1 MKKITCLFLDIGNVL
16 LTNGWGHE
24 SRFLAVDKFKLNKAE
39 MEDRHK
45 LTYDTYELGKI
56 SLDEYL
62 DRCVFYEKRDF
73 THEDFK
79 KFMFDQSK
87 KLPGMKEN
95 MMLLKNKY
103 NLKIAVVSNEGREL
117 NEYRIRKFKIKELV
131 DFFISSCFVHFRKP
145 DADIFQMALDVAQV
159 NKKEIVYIDD
169 RQMFVDIAKSLG
181 LKGIHHVSLEDTFEK
196 LAKMGLPL

>member
-24 SRFLAVDKFKLNKAE
+24 SRFLAVDKFKLDKAE

-45 LTYDTYELGKI
+45 LTFDTYELGKI
-56 SLDEYL
+56 TLDQYL

-73 THEDFK
+73 THDDFK
-79 KFMFDQSK
+79 KFMFAQSK
-87 KLPGMKEN
+87 KLPQMKEN

-103 NLKIAVVSNEGREL
+103 NLKIAVVNNEGKEL
-117 NEYRIRKFKIKELV
+117 NEHRIKKFKLKELV

-145 DADIFQMALDVAQV
+145 DEDIFQMALDVAQV
-159 NKKEIVYIDD
+159 NKNEIVYIDD
-169 RQMFVDIAKSLG
+169 RKMFVDIAKSLG
-181 LKGIHHVSLEDTFEK
+181 LKGIHHVSMEDTFSH
-196 LAKMGLPL
+196 LAKMGLTL

>member
-24 SRFLAVDKFKLNKAE
+24 SRFLAVDKFKLDKAE

-45 LTYDTYELGKI
+45 LTFDTYELGKI
-56 SLDEYL
+56 TLDQYL

-73 THEDFK
+73 THDEFK
-79 KFMFDQSK
+79 KFMFAQSK
-87 KLPGMKEN
+87 KLPQMKEN

-103 NLKIAVVSNEGREL
+103 NLKIAVVNNEGKEL
-117 NEYRIRKFKIKELV
+117 NEHRIKKFKLKELV

-145 DADIFQMALDVAQV
+145 DEDIFQMALDVAQV
-159 NKKEIVYIDD
+159 NKNEIVYIDD
-169 RQMFVDIAKSLG
+169 RPMFVDIAKSIG
-181 LKGIHHVSLEDTFEK
+181 LKGIHHLSMEDTFSR
-196 LAKMGLPL
+196 LAKMGLTL

>member
-24 SRFLAVDKFKLNKAE
+24 SRFLAVDKFKLDKAE

-45 LTYDTYELGKI
+45 LTFDTYELGKI
-56 SLDEYL
+56 TLDQYL
-62 DRCVFYEKRDF
+62 DRCGFYKKRDF

-79 KFMFDQSK
+79 KFMFAQSK

-117 NEYRIRKFKIKELV
+117 NEYRINKFKLKELV
-131 DFFISSCFVHFRKP
+131 DFFISSCFVNYRKP
-145 DADIFQMALDVAQV
+145 DEDIFQMALDIAQV
-159 NKKEIVYIDD
+159 NKNEIVYIDD

-181 LKGIHHVSLEDTFEK
+181 LKGIHHVSMEDTFSR
-196 LAKMGLPL
+196 LAKMGLTL

>member
-45 LTYDTYELGKI
+45 LTFDTYELGKI

-79 KFMFDQSK
+79 KFMFGQSK

-95 MMLLKNKY
+95 MILLKNKY

-117 NEYRIRKFKIKELV
+117 NEYRIRKFKLKELV

-181 LKGIHHVSLEDTFEK
+181 LKGIHHVSMEDTFEK

>member
-45 LTYDTYELGKI
+45 LTFDTYELGKI

-95 MMLLKNKY
+95 MILLKNKY

-117 NEYRIRKFKIKELV
+117 NEYRIRKFKLKELV

-181 LKGIHHVSLEDTFEK
+181 LKGIHHVSMEDTFEK

>member
-79 KFMFDQSK
+79 KFMFGQSK

-95 MMLLKNKY
+95 MILLKNKY

-117 NEYRIRKFKIKELV
+117 NEYRIRKFKLKELV

-181 LKGIHHVSLEDTFEK
+181 LKGIHHVSMEDTFEK